1 MEVAPAPP
9 LVRLLAVPDLLQA
22 VAAFIDRE
30 QAGRVLA
37 PACRAAAAVVRAED
51 AKTAAL
57 DDDPSSQHEGRAP
70 REIWRPC
77 PPAWNLQRVQ
87 ARIARRYADSGP
99 AGAPAG
105 AHAAPGIELVLKAF
119 ATQLDMLRA
128 AGCVAHHFDRARG
141 RPAALVG
148 CHELRVLD
156 PAVFLH
162 AMQQWTECTQRRAYA
177 SASCRLFASRA
188 GEEASRAGAHDD
200 PSFDD
205 PSFDDPSFDD
215 PSFDDPSFDDPSFYV
230 LSLLAA
236 LGLRPRGGPGSR
248 FPPQAGVARAEV
260 LWQRAYVA
268 IAHDGA

>member
-1 MEVAPAPP
+1 
-9 LVRLLAVPDLLQA
+9 VRLLAVPDLLQA

-57 DDDPSSQHEGRAP
+57 AQKKDHHEGRAP

-87 ARIARRYADSGP
+87 ARIARRYAGCGP
-99 AGAPAG
+99 AGAP

-177 SASCRLFASRA
+177 NASCRLFASRA
-188 GEEASRAGAHDD
+188 GAH
-200 PSFDD
+200 
-205 PSFDDPSFDD
+205 
-215 PSFDDPSFDDPSFYV
+215 YV
-230 LSLLAA
+230 LNLLAE

-260 LWQRAYVA
+260 LWQREYVA
-268 IAHDGA
+268 IAHDGAWL

>member
-77 PPAWNLQRVQ
+77 PPPWNLQRVQ

-162 AMQQWTECTQRRAYA
+162 AMQQWTECTQRSAYA

-188 GEEASRAGAHDD
+188 GEEASRAGAH
-200 PSFDD
+200 
-205 PSFDDPSFDD
+205 DD

>member
-1 MEVAPAPP
+1 MAPAPP

-57 DDDPSSQHEGRAP
+57 DDDPSSQHAGRAP

-77 PPAWNLQRVQ
+77 PPPWNLQRVQ
-87 ARIARRYADSGP
+87 ARIARRYAGRGP
-99 AGAPAG
+99 CARC
-105 AHAAPGIELVLKAF
+105 PGIELVLKAF

-162 AMQQWTECTQRRAYA
+162 AMQQWTECTQRSAYA

-188 GEEASRAGAHDD
+188 GEEASRAGAH
-200 PSFDD
+200 
-205 PSFDDPSFDD
+205 DD